1 MDIAGNTEG
10 QVISMNQRGDGR
22 RHPALAGV
30 EGYWQALRD
39 GDGIPFRSQISPR
52 GLEHALEYAFVLE
65 RIAPGI
71 ARLRIAGSHLVALMG
86 MEVRGMPLTAFFNA
100 TARPHVSEAVESVFS
115 DSAMADL
122 QVAAPRGLGRPGL
135 EGQMLLLPL
144 RSDSGAVDRALGC
157 LVTEGAI
164 GRQPRQLTLSSA
176 EMRDPPAPAQ
186 KPAAFAEAA
195 AVYQPRPDVPY
206 LRLVKTDR
214 S

>member
-1 MDIAGNTEG
+1 MDIRGSTEG

-30 EGYWQALRD
+30 EAYWQALRQ
-39 GDGIPFRSQISPR
+39 GESIPFRSQISPR

-86 MEVRGMPLTAFFNA
+86 MEVRGMPLTAFFSA
-100 TARPHVSEAVESVFS
+100 GSRPHVSDTVESVFR
-115 DSAMADL
+115 DSAMAEVQL
-122 QVAAPRGLGRPGL
+122 SAPRGLGRPSL

-144 RSDSGAVDRALGC
+144 RSDNGVVDRALGC
-157 LVTEGAI
+157 LVTDGAI
-164 GRQPRQLTLSSA
+164 GRQPRPLSLTSA
-176 EMRDPPAPAQ
+176 EMRQPPAPA
-186 KPAAFAEAA
+186 PRASEFAEAA
-195 AVYQPRPDVPY
+195 AIYQPRPDVPY